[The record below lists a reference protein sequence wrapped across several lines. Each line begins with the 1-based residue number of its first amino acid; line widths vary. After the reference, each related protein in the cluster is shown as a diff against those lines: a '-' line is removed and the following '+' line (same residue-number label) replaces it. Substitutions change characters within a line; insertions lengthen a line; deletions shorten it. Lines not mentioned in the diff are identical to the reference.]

1 LKSSSKGQG
10 KADLAGTETKLVAMK
25 TQTRKRLDD
34 LIETCDCTTRVM
46 EHGTAKAVKE
56 GGLVFVSNHVQR
68 T

>member
-1 LKSSSKGQG
+1 
-10 KADLAGTETKLVAMK
+10 MK

>member
-34 LIETCDCTTRVM
+34 LVETCGKTRVM
-46 EHGTAKAVKE
+46 EPGAAKAVKE
-56 GGLVFVSNHVQR
+56 DGPAFVSNHVQR